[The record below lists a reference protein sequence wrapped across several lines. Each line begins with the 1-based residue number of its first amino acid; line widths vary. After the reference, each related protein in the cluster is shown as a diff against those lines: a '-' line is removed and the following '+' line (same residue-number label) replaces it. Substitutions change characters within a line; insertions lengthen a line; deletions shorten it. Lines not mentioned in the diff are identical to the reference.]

1 MINRARI
8 DCLYSYYTRNLSMFF
23 SPFAVNLRM
32 CWVATGVRLVTER
45 FLFSLFYTGCVI
57 RVLQF
62 LDKSLEHSEHTH
74 HDFYAAELAGCLSRL
89 AGHNT
94 NKVVVS
100 LTSSCCGRFAQW
112 VDRKDLGLRQLNV

>member
-1 MINRARI
+1 MKGFWREIKIVLIHFN
-8 DCLYSYYTRNLSMFF
+8 F
-23 SPFAVNLRM
+23 SHA
-32 CWVATGVRLVTER
+32 
-45 FLFSLFYTGCVI
+45 GCVI

-100 LTSSCCGRFAQW
+100 ISLCSLLFI
-112 VDRKDLGLRQLNV
+112 